1 MRRLLFLAS
10 ILFVS
15 LNSFAQENRSSLI
28 NAKIKDGTVM
38 LGGNL
43 TGSYQK
49 YNKQTTNQ
57 KGDLITARLT
67 TKSGYFFWPDI
78 AIGLNAA
85 LEYAGVNVDS
95 TLYGSRSTD
104 LLAGPFFRYYWNSG
118 LFVEINANAG
128 VRTVRGEIKSDIKS
142 GAIGLGYAYFLSEQ
156 IAIEPLLSFDYRQN
170 QVTVN
175 NKTSKDSQYGPVL
188 SIGIQA
194 YLWAPSRVLPTK

>member
-1 MRRLLFLAS
+1 MRRLLLLAS

-15 LNSFAQENRSSLI
+15 LTSFAQENRSSLI

-49 YNKQTTNQ
+49 YNKQSTSQ

-67 TKSGYFFWPDI
+67 TKTGYFFWPDI
-78 AIGLNAA
+78 AIGLNAE

-95 TLYGSRSTD
+95 TLYGSRTTD
-104 LLAGPFFRYYWNSG
+104 LLAGPFFRYYFNSG
-118 LFVEINANAG
+118 LFTEINLNAG

-142 GAIGLGYAYFLSEQ
+142 GAIGIGYAFFLSEQ

-175 NKTSKDSQYGPVL
+175 NKTSRDDQYGPVL

-194 YLWAPSRVLPTK
+194 YLWAPTRVLPTK